1 MRWGK
6 KCTTKKKWRIIIG
19 WENFLFS
26 YFAIYTN
33 RRRRTS
39 ATSSRKKRA
48 YPLRNSMS
56 MTVLISNIF
65 QLVWFLHI
73 HRTCM
78 TESISLSFFLLAINH
93 FSRSAC
99 MFIIY
104 VNCSHCS
111 RESINVRRSQLRLPV
126 LQIYLANKNQ
136 WIIHGVARMRK
147 IIPIEL
153 WRLMLAT
160 L

>member
-33 RRRRTS
+33 RRRRRTS
-39 ATSSRKKRA
+39 ATSSRKKRV

-78 TESISLSFFLLAINH
+78 TESISLSFFSTSDKSFLSVCMHVYYICELLSLQ
-93 FSRSAC
+93 SRVHQC
-99 MFIIY
+99 EEI
-104 VNCSHCS
+104 
-111 RESINVRRSQLRLPV
+111 SIEVTSTANLP
-126 LQIYLANKNQ
+126 
-136 WIIHGVARMRK
+136 R
-147 IIPIEL
+147 
-153 WRLMLAT
+153 
-160 L
+160 